1 MYDVNS
7 MTLKVKEIPCTK
19 GACHPPARH
28 EVLPR
33 HEFTMGII
41 APKGSGKTTL
51 IANLL
56 QFYKNYFHDIIIF
69 SPTIASDDKW
79 DYVKQQDLVLDNTAL
94 KNFVKKMS
102 KDKEEKN
109 DSVVDNGQKE
119 KSLLEEIVDTTPRQD
134 KKIGEEYFFTEYNEE
149 TLREILGEQKQI
161 ISALKSAGKSKHL
174 ANRILLIF
182 DDLVGSSLFNNTRDS
197 VFKTLNTNHRHLSA
211 SILMVSQAYKEI
223 PKTVRS
229 NFSSL
234 IIFETPNDK
243 ELEVI
248 YEEHTLHMKRD
259 DWMTAYKHATDE
271 DHGFMYVNYQKPKRL
286 RMMNKFDQVMF
297 AEK

>member
-1 MYDVNS
+1 MV
-7 MTLKVKEIPCTK
+7 LKVKEIPCTK
-19 GACHPPARH
+19 GASHPPVPSD
-28 EVLPR
+28 VLPR

-56 QFYKNYFHDIIIF
+56 MFYKNYFHDIVIF

-79 DYVKQQDLVLDNTAL
+79 DYVKKQDLLSDNKPLKDFIKKTAE
-94 KNFVKKMS
+94 KQN
-102 KDKEEKN
+102 EENK
-109 DSVVDNGQKE
+109 SVVDRKTKT
-119 KSLLEEIVDTTPRQD
+119 KSELEQIIDTAPRKD
-134 KKIGEEYFFTEYNEE
+134 KKIGEEYFFTEYSDE
-149 TLREILGEQKQI
+149 TLKSILAEQKEI
-161 ISALKSAGKSKHL
+161 ITILKTLGKSKHL
-174 ANRILLIF
+174 ANRILFIF
-182 DDLVGSSLFNNTRDS
+182 DDLVGSNLFNNARDNI
-197 VFKTLNTNHRHLSA
+197 FKTLNTNHRHMSA

-286 RMMNKFDQVMF
+286 RMMKKFEQVMF
-297 AEK
+297 ADK